1 MQEMGKRSL
10 NPDLVFLL
18 LEREKRK
25 KKERKEGPRANA
37 PGKSAGPVKGGT
49 EVC

>member
-1 MQEMGKRSL
+1 MQEMGKCSL

-18 LEREKRK
+18 LERKK

-37 PGKSAGPVKGGT
+37 PGESAALVKGGT
-49 EVC
+49 KVC